1 MAGQKSEFKEMP
13 ILARYPANRVR
24 AIAMPVGGIGAGC
37 VALAGDGALVDWQL
51 MSRPHRGWR
60 PPWAHML
67 LRVHPQ
73 GDKARLRVL
82 EGITRLQLDADHGA
96 PQTLAGL
103 PHMRPL
109 GFEAAYPFGRA
120 RLRDPELPLEC
131 AIEAFNPLI
140 PEATDESSLPFA
152 LLTVALRN
160 RGSAPL
166 EASVVFVLSNF
177 IGDDGIVRDLKG
189 NITEFARAHGWR
201 GLLFR
206 KATEQRSPRWG
217 TLALLTDADG
227 AVAAR
232 RWAFRRWDL
241 PTTLMPLTDWLLE
254 NPTIPDAAPR
264 QPCPPSDERGWE
276 SSVSVPLTLAPN
288 QTARVRFL
296 LCWHFP
302 YRHMREVGWWHGE
315 SDPIVR
321 NHYALRFEDA
331 RRVAEYVIPRLPDL
345 WERTARFVEGIVARH
360 PAPIAESALNCLA
373 VLRSPT
379 VFRLEDGTFCGFEG
393 CNADTGCC
401 FGSCTHVWNY
411 EQATLSL
418 FPDLHRSMLEAHL
431 RYGTMDDGAHRFR
444 LDLPLGANAY
454 ALAAA
459 DGQMGLIV
467 RSYMQYRRTGDRAWL
482 ERWYPTLKKLLAFAW
497 QPGSWDADQDGVMEG
512 AQHNTYDVEFF
523 GPNPVCGTWYLA
535 ALRAMEE
542 AARLLGDIEFAQKCR
557 TLFESGSR
565 WMDANLFNGAFYVQQ
580 IRPVPDNPH
589 PMTTPRKGDYPH
601 YRDSQLGEACSIDQ
615 LIGQYKANRAGLG
628 DLLRREHIRT
638 ALRAVLRHNFQ
649 RTLNQHYNY
658 GRTYATG
665 DERGVITGTYPRG
678 GKPSLP
684 FPYQSE
690 CWTGLEYAFARLLLD
705 YGFRR
710 EALQVVQAVRA
721 RHDGAKRNP
730 FNEPECGSYYARSM
744 SAWSLVEGE

>member
-1 MAGQKSEFKEMP
+1 MP
-13 ILARYPANRVR
+13 VVARYPANRVR
-24 AIAMPVGGIGAGC
+24 AIAMPVGGIGTGC
-37 VALAGDGALVDWQL
+37 FALAGDGALVDWQL

-60 PPWAHML
+60 PPWAHLL
-67 LRVHPQ
+67 LRIQAAGEPV
-73 GDKARLRVL
+73 RLRVL
-82 EGITRLQLDADHGA
+82 EGITRLQMDADHGA

-140 PEATDESSLPFA
+140 PEATDDSSLPFG
-152 LLTVALRN
+152 LITIALRN
-160 RGSAPL
+160 RGRTPL
-166 EASVVFVLSNF
+166 SVSLVFALTNF
-177 IGDDGIVRDLKG
+177 IGDDGVQRDLKG
-189 NITEFARAHGWR
+189 NIAEFTQAHGWR
-201 GLLFR
+201 GLLMR
-206 KATEQRSPRWG
+206 KATDQRSPRWG
-217 TLALLTDADG
+217 TLALLSDAE
-227 AVAAR
+227 ATVAAR

-241 PTTLMPLTDWLLE
+241 TTTLMSLIDWLLE

-276 SSVSVPLTLAPN
+276 SSLSVPLTLEAG

-302 YRHMREVGWWHGE
+302 YRNMREIGWHHGE
-315 SDPIVR
+315 GDPIVR
-321 NHYALRFEDA
+321 NHYALRFKDA
-331 RRVAEYVIPRLPDL
+331 QAVAAHVIPRLPDL
-345 WERTARFVEGIVARH
+345 WMRTARFVQAIGTRH
-360 PAPIAESALNCLA
+360 PQPFAESALNCLS

-379 VFRLEDGTFCGFEG
+379 CFRLEDGTFCGFEG
-393 CNADTGCC
+393 CNTDTGCC

-411 EQATLSL
+411 EHATLSL
-418 FPDLHRSMLEAHL
+418 FPDLHRSMLESHL
-431 RYGTMDDGAHRFR
+431 RYGVMDDGAQRFR
-444 LDLPLGANAY
+444 LDWPLGANAF

-467 RSYMQYRRTGDRAWL
+467 RAYLQYRRDGDRAWL

-497 QPGSWDADQDGVMEG
+497 LPGGWDADQDGVMEG

-523 GPNPVCGTWYLA
+523 GPNPICGTWYLA

-542 AARLLGDIEFAQKCR
+542 IARTLGDDAFAQKCH
-557 TLFESGSR
+557 TLLENGSR
-565 WMDANLFNGAFYVQQ
+565 WMDENLFNGEFYVQQ
-580 IRPVPDNPH
+580 VRPVPDHPH

-601 YRDSQLGEACSIDQ
+601 YRDSQLGDACAIDQ
-615 LIGQYKANRAGLG
+615 LVGQYKANRAGLG
-628 DLLRREHIRT
+628 DLLRRDHIRR
-638 ALRAVLRHNFQ
+638 ALRAVLRYNFP
-649 RTLNQHYNY
+649 RTLSRHYNY

-678 GKPSLP
+678 GRPSLP
-684 FPYQSE
+684 FPYRSE

-705 YGFRR
+705 YGYER
-710 EALQVVQAVRA
+710 EALRVAQAVRA

-730 FNEPECGSYYARSM
+730 FNEPECGSYYARCM
-744 SAWSLVEGE
+744 SAWALVAPHHEV

>member
-1 MAGQKSEFKEMP
+1 
-13 ILARYPANRVR
+13 
-24 AIAMPVGGIGAGC
+24 
-37 VALAGDGALVDWQL
+37 
-51 MSRPHRGWR
+51 
-60 PPWAHML
+60 
-67 LRVHPQ
+67 
-73 GDKARLRVL
+73 
-82 EGITRLQLDADHGA
+82 
-96 PQTLAGL
+96 
-103 PHMRPL
+103 
-109 GFEAAYPFGRA
+109 
-120 RLRDPELPLEC
+120 
-131 AIEAFNPLI
+131 
-140 PEATDESSLPFA
+140 
-152 LLTVALRN
+152 
-160 RGSAPL
+160 
-166 EASVVFVLSNF
+166 
-177 IGDDGIVRDLKG
+177 
-189 NITEFARAHGWR
+189 
-201 GLLFR
+201 
-206 KATEQRSPRWG
+206 
-217 TLALLTDADG
+217 
-227 AVAAR
+227 
-232 RWAFRRWDL
+232 
-241 PTTLMPLTDWLLE
+241 
-254 NPTIPDAAPR
+254 
-264 QPCPPSDERGWE
+264 
-276 SSVSVPLTLAPN
+276 
-288 QTARVRFL
+288 
-296 LCWHFP
+296 
-302 YRHMREVGWWHGE
+302 
-315 SDPIVR
+315 
-321 NHYALRFEDA
+321 
-331 RRVAEYVIPRLPDL
+331 
-345 WERTARFVEGIVARH
+345 
-360 PAPIAESALNCLA
+360 
-373 VLRSPT
+373 
-379 VFRLEDGTFCGFEG
+379 
-393 CNADTGCC
+393 
-401 FGSCTHVWNY
+401 
-411 EQATLSL
+411 
-418 FPDLHRSMLEAHL
+418 
-431 RYGTMDDGAHRFR
+431 
-444 LDLPLGANAY
+444 
-454 ALAAA
+454 
-459 DGQMGLIV
+459 MGLIV

-628 DLLRREHIRT
+628 DLLQREHIRT
-638 ALRAVLRHNFQ
+638 ALRAVLRYNFQ